1 MTGPDRIWINEKWE
15 AYLRPTSD
23 GDTSGYTRRDP
34 AFLAALPEVQA
45 MIAAAIEAAAQTVA
59 TQGDSS
65 ATEALGQRICCS
77 GHMCGCQGATV
88 EDWLLHLIRALTPAD
103 ATAALA
109 RIVREA
115 EDRGIAMGLR
125 AAAAWASDEANKCDD
140 AAKWGGHRTYV
151 ANCKAA
157 AYALR
162 NAVLKIGGIKTDEAR
177 KIGGGE

>member
-1 MTGPDRIWINEKWE
+1 MTDVYEDYITTEYHRRNMQVARVCGANAAVDQALERALKVKSIPVWLI
-15 AYLRPTSD
+15 AYLESAADRLPGLQHD
-23 GDTSGYTRRDP
+23 
-34 AFLAALPEVQA
+34 LAAWRDLAP
-45 MIAAAIEAAAQTVA
+45 
-59 TQGDSS
+59 DSPYIDKTDTD
-65 ATEALGQRICCS
+65 A
-77 GHMCGCQGATV
+77 
-88 EDWLLHLIRALTPAD
+88 IRA
-103 ATAALA
+103 
-109 RIVREA
+109 A
-115 EDRGIAMGLR
+115 EDRGIAIGLR